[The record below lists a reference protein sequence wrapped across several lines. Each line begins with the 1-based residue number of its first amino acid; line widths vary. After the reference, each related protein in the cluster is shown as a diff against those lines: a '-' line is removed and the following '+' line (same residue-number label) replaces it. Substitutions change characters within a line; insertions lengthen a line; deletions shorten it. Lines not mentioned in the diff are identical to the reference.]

1 MAFKAFS
8 GNQTD
13 DTALPWTEK
22 YVSMNPD
29 AIGTVHDVK
38 TIRLT
43 SKGLMV
49 TTNISKAFIYKSHVA
64 YDHVTEFVTAW
75 AGKRTPSPLLQV
87 ELIAARPYII
97 LGVDDVRQ
105 GIWGVDKQHESW
117 RQAYATVGDNPAYA
131 TNPLPLPSPGVSVP
145 SDDSARTLQ
154 DSTAMVMQ
162 TSQDLPLEASARAS
176 NGSKGRNTRKGG

>member
-8 GNQTD
+8 DNQTD
-13 DTALPWTEK
+13 DTALPWTEE

-43 SKGLMV
+43 AKGLMV
-49 TTNISKAFIYKSHVA
+49 TTAISKAFIYKSHVA
-64 YDHVTEFVTAW
+64 YGHVTEFVTAW
-75 AGKRTPSPLLQV
+75 AGKKTASPLLQV

-97 LGVDDVRQ
+97 LGVDDIRQ
-105 GIWGVDKQHESW
+105 GMWGEDKQNTSW
-117 RQAYATVGDNPAYA
+117 RQAYATVQDNPAYV
-131 TNPLPLPSPGVSVP
+131 NPLPLPSPGVSVP
-145 SDDSARTLQ
+145 SDDDSAHALQ
-154 DSTAMVMQ
+154 DAAAMVMQ
-162 TSQDLPLEASARAS
+162 TSQDLPLEAPARAV

>member
-13 DTALPWTEK
+13 DTALPWTEE

-29 AIGTVHDVK
+29 AIGTVHDVR
-38 TIRLT
+38 TVRLT

-49 TTNISKAFIYKSHVA
+49 TTGISKAFIYKSHVA

-75 AGKRTPSPLLQV
+75 AGKKTPSPLLQV
-87 ELIAARPYII
+87 ELIAVRPYII

-105 GIWGVDKQHESW
+105 GMWGEDKQQESW
-117 RQAYATVGDNPAYA
+117 RQAYATVKDNPAYA
-131 TNPLPLPSPGVSVP
+131 INPLPLPSPGVSV
-145 SDDSARTLQ
+145 SSEDSAHTSQ
-154 DSTAMVMQ
+154 DAAGMVMQ
-162 TSQDLPLEASARAS
+162 TSQDLPLEEPVRQV
-176 NGSKGRNTRKGG
+176 NGSKGRKPHRGG